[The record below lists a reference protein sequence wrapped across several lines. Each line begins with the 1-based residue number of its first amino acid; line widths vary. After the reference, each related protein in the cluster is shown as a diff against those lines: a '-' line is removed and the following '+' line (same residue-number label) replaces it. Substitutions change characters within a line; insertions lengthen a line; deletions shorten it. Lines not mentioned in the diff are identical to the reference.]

1 LRGGVVKDFQEG
13 RKRIFIGGL
22 KAAGIGLNLTRAS
35 TVVFIEIDWNPA
47 VLSQAEDR
55 LCRYGQKKMVH
66 VLHLVLNNTLDVNMS
81 QRVIQKQNVV
91 DKALDHLPE
100 QLRLKQVG

>member
-1 LRGGVVKDFQEG
+1 
-13 RKRIFIGGL
+13 
-22 KAAGIGLNLTRAS
+22 
-35 TVVFIEIDWNPA
+35 
-47 VLSQAEDR
+47 
-55 LCRYGQKKMVH
+55 
-66 VLHLVLNNTLDVNMS
+66 MS